1 MKLFASIDQGTS
13 STRTIIF
20 DKDLKTVDS
29 RQEAYELNFPNSGWV
44 EIDPEVLRNSVMNTM
59 EPLVDKY
66 KDKLNSISITNQRES
81 TIIWN
86 KKTGNAIYPII
97 VWQDRRTEGY
107 CNELKRQGHESMIQN
122 KTGLVIDPYFSATKI
137 KWILNNVKQAKV
149 LLKSNNLLFGT
160 VDTFLIWK
168 LTKGKQ
174 HLTEA
179 SNASRTMLYNI
190 NNNKWDKEILKKLNI
205 PQKILPEV
213 KNSADNFGKTDKKIT
228 GVEISISAVLG
239 DQQAAAFGQTCFEK
253 GSIKSTYGTGA
264 FVIMNTGPKKINS
277 KNKLLTTIC
286 YRLNNKNTYAL
297 EGSIFIAGAGVQW
310 LRDKVKLIKKAPET
324 EKISKSSKVNDGVF
338 VVPAFSGMGA
348 PYWRPDARG
357 VITGLTRDS
366 DWKSIVRAT
375 VESVGYQSFDLF
387 DSMNKDGLK
396 PKIVK
401 VDGGMVANNWFTQFL
416 ADIIN
421 LKVVRPKILETTA
434 LGVALLAGLQIGEYK
449 SLNQIKNMWKKDRV
463 FSPNIKKTLRN
474 ELLAGW
480 KLAIPGPPLRTLCL
494 LFERFH
500 PRGTRS
506 PARPPIL
513 RSLQLPVLRLRYG
526 RFGFHLRHS
535 IPQHVPPL

>member
-1 MKLFASIDQGTS
+1 LKKFIISIDQGTTS
-13 STRTIIF
+13 SRVILF
-20 DKDLKTVDS
+20 DTKGNIVFVS
-29 RQEAYELNFPNSGWV
+29 QYEFKQYFPKNGWV
-44 EIDPEVLRNSVMNTM
+44 EHNPNEIWSTTLKALKQVIN
-59 EPLVDKY
+59 KA
-66 KDKLNSISITNQRES
+66 KKLKGHILTIGITNQRET
-81 TIIWN
+81 TILWN
-86 KKTGNAIYPII
+86 KKTGKPIYNAI
-97 VWQDRRTEGY
+97 VWQDRRTQDY
-107 CNELKRQGHESMIQN
+107 CKLLKKKNYENLFRN
-122 KTGLVIDPYFSATKI
+122 KTGLFIDPYFSATKI
-137 KWILNNVKQAKV
+137 KWILDNVKISKK
-149 LLKSNNLLFGT
+149 LLSSNDLLFGT

-205 PQKILPEV
+205 PLKILPEV

-310 LRDKVKLIKKAPET
+310 LRDKVKLINKAPET
-324 EKISKSSKVNDGVF
+324 EKISKSSKINDGVF

-463 FSPNIKKTLRN
+463 FSPNIKKALRN

-480 KLAIPGPPLRTLCL
+480 KLAIKKTL
-494 LFERFH
+494 
-500 PRGTRS
+500 
-506 PARPPIL
+506 A
-513 RSLQLPVLRLRYG
+513 
-526 RFGFHLRHS
+526 
-535 IPQHVPPL
+535 